1 MSTNT
6 DDRRT
11 VVSARQDATSFD
23 LKPPRAL
30 GKAPPTEESARW
42 RCPVSAMTR

>member
-30 GKAPPTEESARW
+30 DKAHNVAPTKESA
-42 RCPVSAMTR
+42 